1 MVRPSIFGFVGKTF
15 SDFQQS
21 ARSVFELTQDSMA
34 ASGAVQ
40 LSNRA
45 RATVLDQ
52 WEKLTN
58 VATERDSIESL
69 SWKDTSR
76 SKPKA
81 CDQLECTLCMCGS

>member
-1 MVRPSIFGFVGKTF
+1 MRSQHDVTCPGVKLGLSSLFVVRQNMFGFVGKTF

-40 LSNRA
+40 MSNRA

-58 VATERDSIESL
+58 VATERDSIERL
-69 SWKDTSR
+69 
-76 SKPKA
+76 A
-81 CDQLECTLCMCGS
+81 